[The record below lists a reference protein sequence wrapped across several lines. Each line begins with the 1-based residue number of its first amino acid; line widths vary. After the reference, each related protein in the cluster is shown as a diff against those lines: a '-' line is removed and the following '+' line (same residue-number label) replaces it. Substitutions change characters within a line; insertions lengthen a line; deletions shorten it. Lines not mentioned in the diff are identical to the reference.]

1 MVQYIPLHR
10 CAVSVLVLIAASSSV
25 ASAFQSSS
33 PMHFFHAHDVSSSSS
48 SSSKTQRDVSL
59 KAQYYPPFSDPYFN
73 PYFPPTNNNAPYITV
88 PNPSYFHNN
97 RPPPPY
103 RSGPYR
109 ATVASRNSVEE
120 EPDYISEA
128 DVILDMQQD
137 EGGEWISDQ
146 ERAVNK
152 RKHGEVIN
160 FDPEE
165 QVPRSKPLKNAAA
178 TPSDLYEDE
187 NKFQGRRP
195 GQPVNRDSN
204 TSNDR
209 QQQNR
214 RGGPKATIVD
224 EEDPRA
230 QHVVMD
236 EYDNYLNDFFEFPV
250 PPQQRPP
257 PMPRRP
263 GPTVYTPEEED
274 LIAAMGG
281 RGPPGQ
287 QHISTQE
294 FAGLGTMKNNRVGRG
309 LTQDPQQLNYNPEQ
323 NYNPEML
330 AANTNNMMSPVA
342 PSMQMPPPD
351 MMQQQFREEGFL
363 GDSTLKEISLDY
375 SVPIPYLA
383 DALANWGVPVPINPD
398 LRLGDMVTGEQAFA
412 ILEAIHT
419 LDIAS
424 LHEQYSEESLMNIC
438 DYYDIDIKVAFDF
451 CMDRGW
457 ALPFGVRTFLRVE
470 QEDEMLNALA

>member
-1 MVQYIPLHR
+1 M
-10 CAVSVLVLIAASSSV
+10 
-25 ASAFQSSS
+25 
-33 PMHFFHAHDVSSSSS
+33 
-48 SSSKTQRDVSL
+48 
-59 KAQYYPPFSDPYFN
+59 
-73 PYFPPTNNNAPYITV
+73 
-88 PNPSYFHNN
+88 
-97 RPPPPY
+97 
-103 RSGPYR
+103 
-109 ATVASRNSVEE
+109 EE

-128 DVILDMQQD
+128 DAILDMQQD

-146 ERAVNK
+146 ERAVKK

-165 QVPRSKPLKNAAA
+165 QPRSKPLKNAAA

-204 TSNDR
+204 SSNDR
-209 QQQNR
+209 PQQNR

-230 QHVVMD
+230 QHVIMD

-294 FAGLGTMKNNRVGRG
+294 FAGLGTMKYNRVGRG
-309 LTQDPQQLNYNPEQ
+309 LTQDPQQLNYNP
-323 NYNPEML
+323 
-330 AANTNNMMSPVA
+330 
-342 PSMQMPPPD
+342 
-351 MMQQQFREEGFL
+351 
-363 GDSTLKEISLDY
+363 
-375 SVPIPYLA
+375 
-383 DALANWGVPVPINPD
+383 
-398 LRLGDMVTGEQAFA
+398 
-412 ILEAIHT
+412 
-419 LDIAS
+419 
-424 LHEQYSEESLMNIC
+424 
-438 DYYDIDIKVAFDF
+438 
-451 CMDRGW
+451 
-457 ALPFGVRTFLRVE
+457 
-470 QEDEMLNALA
+470 